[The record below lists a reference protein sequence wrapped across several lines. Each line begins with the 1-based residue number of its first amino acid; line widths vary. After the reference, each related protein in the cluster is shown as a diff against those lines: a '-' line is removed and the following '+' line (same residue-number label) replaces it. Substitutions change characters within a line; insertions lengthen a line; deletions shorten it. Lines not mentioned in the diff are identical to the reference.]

1 MGDDSNWE
9 ALGYTLVSTIDTG
22 LLQGNWGGAIEILGN
37 SENYLG
43 STWEWVNNPGWD
55 IVIGLPDEEEW
66 GEEWVDEVEDEVAD
80 VEAEAAARKAALIAE
95 ARANY
100 ETWRAE

>member
-37 SENYLG
+37 AENYLG
-43 STWEWVNNPGWD
+43 STWEAINNPGAD
-55 IVIGLPDEEEW
+55 IVIGLPEDVWTYGEEEEDW
-66 GEEWVDEVEDEVAD
+66 IDEVAD

>member
-43 STWEWVNNPGWD
+43 STWEWVNGPGAD
-55 IVIGLPDEEEW
+55 IVIGLPDQEEW
-66 GEEWVDEVEDEVAD
+66 IDEVEDI
-80 VEAEAAARKAALIAE
+80 EAEAARRKAQLLAE

-100 ETWRAE
+100 DTWRAE